1 MYLRTVKT
9 PGPGNTVYEYIR
21 LVEAYREDGK
31 SKQRVV
37 ANLGRKDL
45 LAPHAEALLR
55 VLTGAPAPEGYVP
68 EQAVQPLRVWR
79 WGAMLIALILWQELG
94 LDSILD
100 RLEGSSKAYAAALA
114 DRALVLVAH
123 RLAAPGSEHGL
134 ARFLESDYVCDRQG
148 RQWQPCWL
156 DDGERLASRSPRVP
170 RRSPATPAVV
180 PHPGPVDQAQK

>member
-55 VLTGAPAPEGYVP
+55 LLTGAPAPEGYVA

-79 WGAMLIALILWQELG
+79 WGAMLIARILWQELG

-100 RLEGSSKAYAAALA
+100 RLEGSPKASAAALA
-114 DRALVLVAH
+114 DRVLVLVAH
-123 RLAAPGSEHGL
+123 RLVAPGSEHGL
-134 ARFLESDYVCDRQG
+134 ARFLESDYVCG
-148 RQWQPCWL
+148 VS
-156 DDGERLASRSPRVP
+156 SRILLPSHLIAL
-170 RRSPATPAVV
+170 S
-180 PHPGPVDQAQK
+180 